1 MRPGQWWAGLLLC
14 AVTLGGCVF
23 PIGGDVRVHI
33 DNQTDAPVAVYVN
46 GGWVGT
52 YPAGTTTSAPI
63 AGHGGPPY
71 TVVSEGPGGAVLTT
85 TQVATDEA
93 ASIASGSTLS
103 ESSLGV
109 GCGHVRIVI
118 ATQAAYEG
126 TSFTDP
132 DACPGPS

>member
-1 MRPGQWWAGLLLC
+1 MRPGHWRAGLLLG
-14 AVTLGGCVF
+14 AMTLVGCVF
-23 PIGGDVRVHI
+23 PTGDVRVHI
-33 DNQTDAPVAVYVN
+33 ENGTDAPVAVYVN

-85 TQVATDEA
+85 TVIA
-93 ASIASGSTLS
+93 ANDAPSVASGSTVIETS
-103 ESSLGV
+103 VGV

-118 ATQAAYEG
+118 ATTAAYEG
-126 TSFTDP
+126 TTFTEP
-132 DACPGPS
+132 GACPSPS